1 MRDKDQIL
9 LEHIVTEVIVEPY
22 EYEWT
27 QQTQK
32 WWNGYF
38 KTENDTGIKVSIT
51 NHWGANHWEI
61 IFSTDIEDKS
71 DRDLAYIRQDTGN
84 PFKVFKT
91 VHIMLDEFLQNKK
104 SNVDFIEFR
113 AEKENQSTSKDSRVI
128 LYNRFIKNW
137 EKYFKGNWSK
147 AIVSDTS
154 EIEVCYFIIN
164 NDNKNTVDKFK
175 EYFKTNYKYE
185 DNINLKWI

>member
-104 SNVDFIEFR
+104 SKKKQE
-113 AEKENQSTSKDSRVI
+113 E
-128 LYNRFIKNW
+128 L
-137 EKYFKGNWSK
+137 
-147 AIVSDTS
+147 VSNLPNATVPAGRIRCVFACLS
-154 EIEVCYFIIN
+154 CEVN
-164 NDNKNTVDKFK
+164 NCFCVASVFSSMM
-175 EYFKTNYKYE
+175 
-185 DNINLKWI
+185 WQ

>member
-1 MRDKDQIL
+1 
-9 LEHIVTEVIVEPY
+9 
-22 EYEWT
+22 
-27 QQTQK
+27 
-32 WWNGYF
+32 
-38 KTENDTGIKVSIT
+38 
-51 NHWGANHWEI
+51 
-61 IFSTDIEDKS
+61 
-71 DRDLAYIRQDTGN
+71 
-84 PFKVFKT
+84 
-91 VHIMLDEFLQNKK
+91 MLDEFLQNKK

>member
-1 MRDKDQIL
+1 MKDADQIL
-9 LEHIVTEVIVEPY
+9 LENIVTEVIVEPY
-22 EYEWT
+22 AYEWGD
-27 QQTQK
+27 QTEK

-38 KTENDTGIKVSIT
+38 KTENGTGIKVSIT
-51 NHWGANHWEI
+51 KQFGANLWEI
-61 IFSTDIEDKS
+61 LFSTDNVDKS
-71 DRDLAYIRQDTGN
+71 DPEYAYIRQDTGN

-104 SNVDFIEFR
+104 SNVDIIAFR

-154 EIEVCYFIIN
+154 EIEVFYYIIN
-164 NDNKNTVDKFK
+164 NDNKTAVDKFK
-175 EYFKTNYKYE
+175 EYFKKNYKYE